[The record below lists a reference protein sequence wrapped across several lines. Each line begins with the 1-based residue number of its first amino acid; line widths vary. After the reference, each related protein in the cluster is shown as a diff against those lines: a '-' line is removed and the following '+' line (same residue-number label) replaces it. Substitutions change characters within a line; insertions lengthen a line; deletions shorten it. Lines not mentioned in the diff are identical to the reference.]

1 MSLSSDLQADLE
13 NVFFGD
19 FENTATVGGD
29 QITGF
34 LSQNSHQFLDLDT
47 NQYVFSGPIHQFPS
61 VKRETVLVID
71 GKKYLFITARP
82 QGETQ
87 YWIVEPK

>member
-1 MSLSSDLQADLE
+1 MSLSSDLNSDLE

-19 FENTATVGGD
+19 FENKATVGRD

-47 NQYVFSGPIHQFPS
+47 NQYVFSGPLSQFPS
-61 VKRETVLVID
+61 IKRETVVVIG
-71 GKKYLFITARP
+71 GKNYLFITARP

-87 YWIVEPK
+87 YWIIEPQ